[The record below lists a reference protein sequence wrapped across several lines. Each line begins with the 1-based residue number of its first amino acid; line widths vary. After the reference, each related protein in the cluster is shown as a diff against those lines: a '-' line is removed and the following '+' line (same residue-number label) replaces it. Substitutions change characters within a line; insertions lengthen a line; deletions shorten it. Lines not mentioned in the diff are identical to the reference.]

1 MLSSLKP
8 TASNRWP
15 VGVMFCLPLIVGL
28 FGFTAYPIAA
38 SFAYSLADYPVLDP
52 PKFVGGKNYAELMHD
67 RRFWLSVGNTV
78 YYGLFAVPLGI
89 LVGLGMAMLLNLKI
103 KGQAF
108 YRTMF
113 FLPSIVPLVASCV
126 LWNQILNP
134 QAGLLNAG
142 LRFIGV
148 PDAYIPGWLTDESWS
163 KPALILMSLWAAGG
177 GMVLY
182 LAALQDVPQE
192 LYESA
197 SLDGATAWHRFL
209 HVTLP
214 MISPVILFNLVMG
227 LIGVWQVFDS
237 AYIMTG
243 GGPWDSTLFYSLN
256 LFNTAFTEFR
266 FGYASAM
273 AWVMF
278 VIILTST
285 LAVIRLSGR
294 FVHYQ

>member
-1 MLSSLKP
+1 M
-8 TASNRWP
+8 
-15 VGVMFCLPLIVGL
+15 
-28 FGFTAYPIAA
+28 
-38 SFAYSLADYPVLDP
+38 
-52 PKFVGGKNYAELMHD
+52 
-67 RRFWLSVGNTV
+67 
-78 YYGLFAVPLGI
+78 
-89 LVGLGMAMLLNLKI
+89 
-103 KGQAF
+103 
-108 YRTMF
+108 
-113 FLPSIVPLVASCV
+113 ASCV

-134 QAGLLNAG
+134 QAGLINAA
-142 LRFIGV
+142 LRFIGL
-148 PDAYIPGWLTDESWS
+148 PEGYIPGWLTDENWS
-163 KPALILMSLWAAGG
+163 KPALILMSVWAAGG

-227 LIGVWQVFDS
+227 LIGVWQVFDN

-285 LAVIRLSGR
+285 LAVIKLSGR